1 MTDHIER
8 GSILYDSRRFKM
20 AEDEFRLAIAEN
32 PTDSYAHGMLALALA
47 ALRRFDEAIKEAKE
61 CINLE
66 PDNSWNHYA
75 ISFVYYHWGRQKEA
89 LNAIEEALRLNPH
102 HATYFGMAA
111 EIHLM
116 RDEWQKALVMAE
128 LGLEASAQNVDC
140 LNCRAIALSKLGKHK
155 EAEVS
160 VDQALAHDPE
170 NDISHANKASIL
182 FRQGKPTESA
192 EHYRE
197 ALRLNPNSRWAREG
211 ILEAL
216 KARNPI
222 YFPFAYITAKISD
235 MDRRASLAFAL
246 ILIFVPPL
254 RSLTFFLLILAL
266 AARKFFNLLL
276 LLDPFGKRI
285 LTEDERASTA
295 CFGVWLA
302 VLVSSI
308 IVFLL
313 FKPIAIVAPLAIVF
327 QVLLLVP
334 LMRIFDVTP
343 GIRRDI
349 LTAITAVTA
358 ILGIWSIVSS
368 GLGGRDFD
376 HVTESEKMMCGV
388 FVLVCLLSIFYPNG
402 KTEE

>member
-8 GSILYDSRRFKM
+8 GSILYDTRRFKM

-32 PTDSYAHGMLALALA
+32 PTDSHAHGMLALVLA
-47 ALRRFDEAIKEAKE
+47 AQRRFDEAIKEAKE
-61 CINLE
+61 CIHLE

-89 LNAIEEALRLNPH
+89 LIAIEEALRLNPH

-116 RDEWQKALVMAE
+116 RDEWQKALGMAE
-128 LGLEASAQNVDC
+128 LGLEVSPHNVDC
-140 LNCRAIALSKLGKHK
+140 LNGRAIALSKLGKHK
-155 EAEVS
+155 EAEIS
-160 VDQALAHDPE
+160 IDQALSHEPE

-182 FRQGKPTESA
+182 FRQGKPAESA

-197 ALRLNPNSRWAREG
+197 ALRLNPTSRWAREG
-211 ILEAL
+211 ILEAM

-222 YFPFAYITAKISD
+222 YYPFAYITAKISD
-235 MDRRASLAFAL
+235 MDRRASFVFAL

-266 AARKFFNLLL
+266 AARKFFNLVL

-285 LTEDERASTA
+285 LTEDEKASTA
-295 CFGVWLA
+295 CFGIWLA
-302 VLVSSI
+302 TLICSI
-308 IVFLL
+308 VAFLC
-313 FKPIAIVAPLAIVF
+313 FKPISVVAPLAIVL
-327 QVLLLVP
+327 QVLFLVP
-334 LMRIFDVTP
+334 LMRIFDVIP

-349 LTAITAVTA
+349 IAAITFCTA
-358 ILGIWSIVSS
+358 ILGVWILVCT
-368 GLGGRDFD
+368 GMAGRDFD
-376 HVTESEKMMCGV
+376 SLVQTEKMMCGL
-388 FVLVCLLSIFYPNG
+388 FVLICLLSIFYPNG
-402 KTEE
+402 KEEN